1 MAMRNFLQ
9 EVRYYVKLE
18 GFKRP
23 FLKFLLY
30 QSPLK
35 KIVNTSL
42 YNKIYLGVIRR
53 KAQKIKPLVLQIET
67 TNACNARC
75 LMCPHSVMKRKVQT
89 MSLDDFKKV
98 LDNVMKNYPLIER
111 LTINGFGEPLVDKGI
126 IEKIAYV
133 NNRYP
138 KLKVDLYT
146 NASALTKEVA
156 DKLLEMRLG
165 RVTFSINGYEKE
177 DYEKIMGLN
186 FENVKRNALYFLK
199 RKRELKKDFLTNV
212 SMMILKEN
220 ESKAER
226 FVDFWRPF
234 TDSVR
239 VYYAHDWTGE
249 LEGNLGEQK
258 IPFGRK
264 QWPCSASWTHIVI
277 HSKGEFLACCRDF
290 NSAWDFGNILK
301 GDDIKEMREGKKFK
315 EMQRQ
320 HLNFNFSFPL
330 CRNCD
335 HAYDSSIEW
344 WLW

>member
-1 MAMRNFLQ
+1 MNIKNFLQ

-23 FLKFLLY
+23 FLKFLWY

-35 KIVNTSL
+35 KLVNTLL
-42 YNKIYLGVIRR
+42 YNKIYLKVIKR
-53 KAQKIKPLVLQIET
+53 KAGEIQPQILQIET
-67 TNACNARC
+67 TNACNAKC
-75 LMCPHSVMKRKVQT
+75 LMCPHRVMKRGVCT
-89 MSLDDFKKV
+89 MSLEDFKKV
-98 LDNVMKNYPLIER
+98 LDNVMKNYPLIKR
-111 LTINGFGEPLVDKGI
+111 LTINGFGEPLVDRGI
-126 IEKIAYV
+126 IEKIDYV
-133 NNRYP
+133 NQKYP
-138 KLKVDLYT
+138 KLKVDIYT
-146 NASALTKEVA
+146 NASALTRDIA
-156 DKLLEMRLG
+156 DKLLEKKLG

-186 FENVKRNALYFLK
+186 FENVRKNVLYFLK
-199 RKRELKKDFLTNV
+199 RKKELGKKFLVNA

-220 ESKAER
+220 KGKAEG
-226 FVDFWRPF
+226 FVDFWRPRV
-234 TDSVR
+234 DSVR
-239 VYYAHDWTGE
+239 TYFPSDWAGE
-249 LEGNLGEQK
+249 LKENLGEQK
-258 IPFGRK
+258 IPFDRK

-277 HSKGEFLACCRDF
+277 HSRGEFLACCRDF

-301 GDDIKEMREGKKFK
+301 GDDIKKMREGKKFK

-320 HLNFNFSFPL
+320 HLNFDFSFPL